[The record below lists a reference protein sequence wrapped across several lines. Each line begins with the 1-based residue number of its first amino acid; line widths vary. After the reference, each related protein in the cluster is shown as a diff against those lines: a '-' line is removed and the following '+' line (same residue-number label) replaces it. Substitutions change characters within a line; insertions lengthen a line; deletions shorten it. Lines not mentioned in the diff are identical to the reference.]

1 MVALV
6 LALDGP
12 LQAWGVN
19 ARFIKRTTLKV
30 PTKSGILGMLA
41 AAEGRLREESV
52 ADLFYLRFGVRV
64 DQVGSVL
71 CDFQTEIDWAERELK
86 PVNQQNFNKSAKP
99 LTHRYYL
106 QDYKFLA
113 VVEGPENVI
122 EGLDEALRN
131 PSFPLYLGR
140 RSCPPGRRIAL
151 GVTEDS
157 LEQTLKHHDWIAAE
171 WYKRRQP
178 QKVHLAYSRDALP
191 GEDADEMLR
200 DNPISFDPRERKYGL
215 RQLIHGWASLENSNG
230 RQPST
235 DHDPLALLG
244 GV

>member
-1 MVALV
+1 MATLIM
-6 LALDGP
+6 ALDGP
-12 LQAWGVN
+12 LQSWGVD
-19 ARFIKRTTLKV
+19 ARFVRRTTHNV

-41 AAEGRLREESV
+41 AAQGRTREDPIV
-52 ADLFYLRFGVRV
+52 DLLDLRFGVRV
-64 DQVGSVL
+64 DQVGSIL
-71 CDFQTEIDWAERELK
+71 RDFQTEIDWRKL
-86 PVNQQNFNKSAKP
+86 SAKP

-122 EGLDEALRN
+122 EGLNEALRN

-178 QKVHLAYSRDALP
+178 REVHLAYSRDALP

-200 DNPISFDPRERKYGL
+200 DNPISFDPRERKYRL